1 MPGRR
6 GRGTCLASPG
16 AKRDAATRHP
26 SAGGRPGARARNHER
41 EPELDI
47 IISNASDKPI
57 YDQIVSQMKAL
68 ILTGELGEGQQL
80 PSIRALAG
88 DLRISVITT
97 KRAYD
102 ELEKDGYIY
111 TVAAKGCYV
120 AERNEQLVREEY
132 LKQVETHMQA
142 AVEAAAVCG
151 ITGEALR
158 ELLLTLLDTIEGGV

>member
-1 MPGRR
+1 ME
-6 GRGTCLASPG
+6 LFINNKSG
-16 AKRDAATRHP
+16 A
-26 SAGGRPGARARNHER
+26 
-41 EPELDI
+41 
-47 IISNASDKPI
+47 PI
-57 YDQIVSQMKAL
+57 YDQIYNQIKQQIISGAL
-68 ILTGELGEGQQL
+68 QPDEAM
-80 PSIRALAG
+80 PSIRGLAR

>member
-1 MPGRR
+1 V
-6 GRGTCLASPG
+6 
-16 AKRDAATRHP
+16 DV
-26 SAGGRPGARARNHER
+26 
-41 EPELDI
+41 
-47 IISNASDKPI
+47 IISNASTQPI
-57 YDQIVSQMKAL
+57 YEQIYTQIKAQ
-68 ILTGELGEGQQL
+68 ILSGALKEGELL
-80 PSIRALAG
+80 PSIRSLAK

-132 LKQVETHMQA
+132 LKQVETHMA